1 MSNFD
6 NNYNLDGEDLVF
18 YTDISGGIYSGGFSV
33 NSIMMKGEMTPLSSI
48 KTQTNNVPLN
58 NVPLNNVLLNDNSI
72 DKIFNGGELMSE
84 KHINKVSDLFDNL
97 AVPSWLLSYNTNFIH
112 DDLNDKTNDL
122 NGGSNY
128 KNYKNYKKEN
138 MDLNEDSDNDEID
151 DDLYNKLLDL
161 VKVPNKKGHVEG
173 EGEGEG
179 ERERKNTENKIKEE
193 KQTKK
198 KTRRQV
204 NNDKSKTKTK
214 KNKK

>member
-6 NNYNLDGEDLVF
+6 NNLNAQDLVF
-18 YTDISGGIYSGGFSV
+18 YTDKEGGIYSGGFSV
-33 NSIMMKGEMTPLSSI
+33 ISIMMKTGMSPLS
-48 KTQTNNVPLN
+48 TLERQTNNDI
-58 NVPLNNVLLNDNSI
+58 LNDNSI
-72 DKIFNGGELMSE
+72 GKIFNGGELMRENSN
-84 KHINKVSDLFDNL
+84 INKVSDLFDNL

-128 KNYKNYKKEN
+128 KNYKKEN

-151 DDLYNKLLDL
+151 DDLYNKLLDI
-161 VKVPNKKGHVEG
+161 VKAPNKKGDVEEEG
-173 EGEGEG
+173 EV
-179 ERERKNTENKIKEE
+179 KDTENKIKEE
-193 KQTKK
+193 KLTKK

-204 NNDKSKTKTK
+204 NNDKYKTKTK